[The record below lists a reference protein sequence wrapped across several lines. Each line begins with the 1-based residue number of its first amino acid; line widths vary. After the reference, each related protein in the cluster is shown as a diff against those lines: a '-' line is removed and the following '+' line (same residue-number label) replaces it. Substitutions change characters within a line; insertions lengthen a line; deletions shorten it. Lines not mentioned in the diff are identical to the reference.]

1 MSESGTVDIALIQF
15 NPVMGDID
23 GNARRIAAEVE
34 RLRAHTPFRV
44 ALLPELVLIGYPPD
58 DLVLRPDLPELVESA
73 LDWLAQRF
81 SDSGVALVVGAP
93 VATQA
98 GLQNA
103 AVVID
108 GGKRLI
114 TVAKRC
120 LPNYGVFDEKRHF
133 VAGEQPG
140 LVTIDGCILG
150 ILVCEDLWFPE
161 PAGDL
166 RTGGAEIMLSP
177 NASPFH
183 RTKAAQRQEI
193 ARQRARETGLPVVY
207 VNEVGGQDDL
217 VFDGDSFVLDGEG
230 ETVLRLPACV
240 SAGGVIR
247 LQPDGTVMP
256 VTDSVPDRWPGEAEA
271 VYRAIELAIADYI
284 GKNGFEGVLVGLSG
298 GIDSALTLALAVDAL
313 GPERVTAVLM
323 PSRHTARMSID
334 DAIAEAE
341 NLDVRHLVLPIEAPY
356 QAFIDALAEPF
367 AGLPQDVTEENLQA
381 RCRGVLLMALSNKHN
396 ALVLATGNKSEMAV
410 GYATLYGDMAGGFA
424 PLKDV
429 PKTLVYELA
438 RWRNEQSAV
447 IPERVIERPPSAE
460 LAPDQVDTDNLPP
473 YEELDPI
480 LEALVERDDPVEDIV
495 AAGHDEETVRRV
507 ARMLVRSEY
516 KRRQAAPGPKVT
528 ARAFGRE
535 RRYPI
540 TSRYPF

>member
-1 MSESGTVDIALIQF
+1 MNESVAIDIALIQF

-34 RLRAHTPFRV
+34 RLREHGAFRV

-58 DLVLRPDLPELVESA
+58 DLVLRPDLPELIEAA
-73 LDWLAQRF
+73 LDWLARRF
-81 SDSGVALVVGAP
+81 AESGVALVVGAP
-93 VATQA
+93 VATTA

-103 AVVID
+103 AVVLD
-108 GGKRLI
+108 GGERLL

-140 LVTIDGCILG
+140 VVTIDGRKLG
-150 ILVCEDLWFPE
+150 ILVCEDLWFPG
-161 PAGDL
+161 PAKEL
-166 RTGGAEIMLSP
+166 RAAGAEIILSP

-183 RTKAAQRQEI
+183 RTKSAQRLQI
-193 ARQRARETGLPVVY
+193 ARQRCIETGLPVIY
-207 VNEVGGQDDL
+207 VNEFGGQDDL
-217 VFDGDSFVLDGEG
+217 VFDGDSFVLNAGGE
-230 ETVLRLPACV
+230 EVLRLPSCAP
-240 SAGGVIR
+240 GDGVIR
-247 LQPDGTVMP
+247 LQPDGTIEAC
-256 VTDSVPDRWPGEAEA
+256 TDSVAPRPFDEAAA
-271 VYRAIELAIADYI
+271 VYRAIVLAIGDYI
-284 GKNGFEGVLVGLSG
+284 GRNDFEEVFVGLSG

-323 PSRHTARMSID
+323 PSRHTAQMSID
-334 DAIAEAE
+334 DAEDEAGK
-341 NLDVRHLVLPIEAPY
+341 LGVRRMVLPIEAPY
-356 QAFIDALAEPF
+356 RAFMETLAEPF
-367 AGLPQDVTEENLQA
+367 AGLEEDITEENLQA

-396 ALVLATGNKSEMAV
+396 GLVLATGNKSEMAV

-429 PKTLVYELA
+429 PKTLVYKLA

-447 IPERVIERPPSAE
+447 IPARVIERPPSAE
-460 LAPDQVDTDNLPP
+460 LAPGQVDTDSLPP

-480 LEALVERDDPVEDIV
+480 IEALVERDDPVEDIV
-495 AAGHDEETVRRV
+495 AAGHAEELVRRV
-507 ARMLVRSEY
+507 SRMLVRSEY